1 MNRDDSGGGARGG
14 PGFTDPD
21 DVPSV
26 ELVRR
31 AQAGDRQALER
42 LFQRYL
48 PILRRWAAGRLPRW
62 ARDLVDTDDM
72 IQETMVRT
80 FQNIEGF
87 VPRHDGAFGAYLRQ
101 ALLNR
106 IRDEVRKAQARPRR
120 EEMPHDHPAD
130 GASPLEEAIGS
141 DALQRYEQAL
151 SRLENDEREVV
162 LARIEM
168 GLTYDEIAAAAHRPS
183 AEAARKAVSRAL
195 LRLATEMARE

>member
-1 MNRDDSGGGARGG
+1 MVGDGHGFGADHGADPGNLDDLR
-14 PGFTDPD
+14 
-21 DVPSV
+21 SV

-31 AQAGDRQALER
+31 AQAGDRRALER
-42 LFQRYL
+42 LFLRYV

-72 IQETMVRT
+72 IQETMIRT
-80 FQNIEGF
+80 FQNLEGF

-120 EEMPHDHPAD
+120 EELSPNQVARES
-130 GASPLEEAIGS
+130 SPLEEAIGR
-141 DALQRYEQAL
+141 DAAERYESAL
-151 SRLENDEREVV
+151 ARLDAADREAI

-168 GLTYDEIAAAAHRPS
+168 GLSYQQIAAAGDRPS
-183 AEAARKAVSRAL
+183 AEAARKAVGRAL
-195 LRLATEMARE
+195 LKLAAEMARD